1 MLDLL
6 KIQNI
11 AIIESAEIE
20 FFGGFN
26 VLSGETGAGKS
37 IILDSINAVLG
48 FRTSRE
54 LIRTGESEARVTA
67 LFSCVGKNVEDKLSE
82 LDLPLSPDGTLLI
95 SRTIGLDRNVCKVN
109 NALTN
114 VSALREIG
122 AELISIHGQHDNRE
136 LLNSET
142 HIDYIDAM
150 ITEKDLFSDYSGLFG
165 ELCEIKSKIKRLTVD
180 KEVKARKIDV
190 LSYQIDEIEKAEIN
204 PGEWEKLKSRR
215 TELQNYEKIQSGLY
229 GAYEALAGGDDFTG
243 AVQLLSGAFRE
254 LSSIAGYSEEA
265 EALSKK
271 LGDLYYE
278 IEDVSDMLRSSVND
292 DGYSQAELEEIEN
305 RINLIYNL
313 SKKYGETEEEI
324 LNFLENA
331 KKELDEISFSEEK
344 LEELKSRYKMLHDE
358 TYSVAIK
365 ISEIRKKTAIDFA
378 TKVCEE
384 LKFLDMPSVEFLV
397 DFSETELSEKG
408 IDSCEFLIS
417 ANVGE
422 APKPIAKIASGGELS
437 RIMLAFKTVM
447 ADKDKI
453 DTMVFDEIDT
463 GVSGRAALKVAAKLK
478 QVSKGKQVLCVTHL
492 AQLMAYADNHSL
504 IEKAAKD
511 GKTYTSVTP
520 LEFNGRKNEIAR
532 ITSGGEVSDI
542 QLENAEQMLN
552 AYSFESDN
560 SNNLNAGDVE

>member
-1 MLDLL
+1 MLSVL

-11 AIIESAEIE
+11 AIVESAEIE
-20 FFGGFN
+20 FSDGFN

-54 LIRTGESEARVTA
+54 LIRTGENEAQVTA
-67 LFSCVGKNVEDKLSE
+67 LFSNIGTSIKYKLEE
-82 LDLPLSPDGTLLI
+82 LSLPVNDDGTLLI
-95 SRTIGLDRNVCKVN
+95 SRTIGFDRNVCRVN
-109 NALTN
+109 NTLVTVA
-114 VSALREIG
+114 SLREIG
-122 AELISIHGQHDNRE
+122 AELISIHGQHDNRD
-136 LLNSET
+136 LLNSDN
-142 HIDYIDAM
+142 HIDYIDNM
-150 ITEKDLFSDYSGLFG
+150 CVDVSVFG
-165 ELCEIKSKIKRLTVD
+165 EYSKLFTQLCSLKLQMKQLSMD
-180 KEVKARKIDV
+180 KEERARRIDI

-215 TELQNYEKIQSGLY
+215 TEIQNYEKIQGGLY
-229 GAYEALAGGDDFTG
+229 GAYEALTGGDDFTG

-254 LSSIAGYSEEA
+254 LSSIAQYSEEA
-265 EALSKK
+265 DAVSKK

-278 IEDVSDMLRSSVND
+278 IEDISDTLRSSVND

-313 SKKYGETEEEI
+313 SKKYGATEEDI
-324 LNFLENA
+324 LEFLENA
-331 KKELDEISFSEEK
+331 KRELNEISFSDEK
-344 LEELKSRYKMLHDE
+344 LEELKCKYSALYDE
-358 TYSVAIK
+358 TYSLARE
-365 ISEIRKKTAIDFA
+365 ISDLRKKTSVTFA
-378 TKVCEE
+378 EKVCKE
-384 LKFLDMPSVEFLV
+384 LKFLDMPHVEFLV
-397 DFSETELSEKG
+397 DFTETELSENG

-422 APKPIAKIASGGELS
+422 NPKPIAKIASGGELS

-453 DTMVFDEIDT
+453 GTMVFDEIDA

-492 AQLMAYADNHSL
+492 AQLMAYADNHYL

-511 GKTYTSVTP
+511 GKTYTSVKP
-520 LEFNGRKNEIAR
+520 LDFEGRKREIAR
-532 ITSGGEVSDI
+532 ITSGGEVSAI
-542 QLENAEQMLN
+542 QLENAEQMLKN
-552 AYSFESDN
+552 IV
-560 SNNLNAGDVE
+560 NAGDIE